1 MKSLTF
7 DIDWAP
13 DEVVQHC
20 LDILGEADV
29 RATFFATHRS
39 KLIDTIESFGHE
51 LGIHPNFMPNFHGKG
66 KPYRETIDELMAIFP
81 QARGVRFHS
90 LGYSAP
96 VLDYCFQSGIKYDSS
111 VFLPFQAQPYLEY
124 TGIRRIPFIESDLQ
138 TVIDQSGFAKTNLL
152 ADSSLPFVYVFHPIH
167 VFLNTYSMNHY
178 SVAKEYYHEPEA
190 LLRHRNRQKDGV
202 ETMLVKILE
211 SNKPANFLTT
221 GEIYNM
227 YKETE
232 RRGSQN
238 KH

>member
-178 SVAKEYYHEPEA
+178 SVA
-190 LLRHRNRQKDGV
+190 
-202 ETMLVKILE
+202 
-211 SNKPANFLTT
+211 
-221 GEIYNM
+221 
-227 YKETE
+227 
-232 RRGSQN
+232 
-238 KH
+238 